1 MINFILASQFA
12 AYHHLCKV
20 LVYTLYFMTRSRVRL
35 LTIIGTLTISAIIV
49 IQGYW
54 AIRMWNYKENE
65 FSQTVKVALYRVAK
79 QLVELNGSVLP
90 NTSIVNQMSANYFVV
105 NVNDKITADH
115 VEYFLRKEFQKVL
128 INEDFEFGIYDC
140 SNDQVVY
147 GNYIKA
153 NSEPVNA
160 LTEKSFLPTHEGFTY
175 YFGVLF
181 PNRNTALMANL
192 KYVFILS
199 ILLLIALVVFVY
211 SIFVIVRQNELSEL
225 QKDFINNMTHE
236 FKTPLASILLAN
248 NAIAGNKKFAGDTSL
263 TRLTG
268 IISQQS
274 KRLISHVE
282 KILDLAKLEKNKFL
296 LFPEKVD
303 LRQVITEMM
312 PAIDLRLNDLN
323 GSLNVD
329 IPDEELW
336 IMADRIHLTNIIDNL
351 LDNAIKYTIENPV
364 INLSVTN
371 VRNKVMLCIKDNGV
385 GMDDATLK
393 KVFEKFYRSHTGN
406 IHDVKGFGLGL
417 FYVKN
422 ICNALDW
429 KLKIESQPGQGTTIL
444 ITIPRI

>member
-1 MINFILASQFA
+1 
-12 AYHHLCKV
+12 
-20 LVYTLYFMTRSRVRL
+20 
-35 LTIIGTLTISAIIV
+35 
-49 IQGYW
+49 
-54 AIRMWNYKENE
+54 MWNYKENE

-153 NSEPVNA
+153 NSEPVNV
-160 LTEKSFLPTHEGFTY
+160 LKEKSFLPTHEGFTY

-181 PNRNTALMANL
+181 PNRSTSLMANL

-248 NAIAGNKKFAGDTSL
+248 NAISGNKKFAGDSSL
-263 TRLTG
+263 VRLTG

-296 LFPEKVD
+296 LFPERVD
-303 LRQVITEMM
+303 LRQVITEMI
-312 PAIDLRLNDLN
+312 PAIDLRVNDLN
-323 GSLNVD
+323 GSLKID
-329 IPDEELW
+329 MPDDELW

-371 VRNKVMLCIKDNGV
+371 VKNKVMLSIKDNGV
-385 GMDDATLK
+385 GMDEATLK

-422 ICNALDW
+422 ICNSLDW

>member
-1 MINFILASQFA
+1 
-12 AYHHLCKV
+12 
-20 LVYTLYFMTRSRVRL
+20 MTRSRVRL

-153 NSEPVNA
+153 NSEPVNV
-160 LTEKSFLPTHEGFTY
+160 LKEKSFLPTHEGFTY

-181 PNRNTALMANL
+181 PNRSTSLMANL

-248 NAIAGNKKFAGDTSL
+248 NAISGNKKFAGDSSL
-263 TRLTG
+263 VRLTG

-296 LFPEKVD
+296 LFPERVD
-303 LRQVITEMM
+303 LRQVITEMI
-312 PAIDLRLNDLN
+312 PAIDLRVNDLN
-323 GSLNVD
+323 GSLNID
-329 IPDEELW
+329 MPDDEQW

-371 VRNKVMLCIKDNGV
+371 VKNKVMLSIKDNGV
-385 GMDDATLK
+385 GMDEATLK

>member
-1 MINFILASQFA
+1 
-12 AYHHLCKV
+12 
-20 LVYTLYFMTRSRVRL
+20 MTRSKVRL
-35 LTIIGTLTISAIIV
+35 LTVIGTLTISAIIV

-54 AIRMWNYKENE
+54 AIQMWNYKENE

-90 NTSIVNQMSANYFVV
+90 NTSIVNQMSSNYFVV
-105 NVNDKITADH
+105 NVNDKIKSDH
-115 VEYFLRKEFQKVL
+115 VEYYLRKEFQKVL

-153 NSEPVNA
+153 NSEPINDA
-160 LTEKSFLPTHEGFTY
+160 KEKSFLPTHEGFTY

-181 PNRNTALMANL
+181 PNRSTSLMANL

-211 SIFVIVRQNELSEL
+211 SIFVIVKQNELSEL

-248 NAIAGNKKFAGDTSL
+248 NAIAGNKKFAGDNTIS
-263 TRLTG
+263 RLTG
-268 IISQQS
+268 IIAQQS
-274 KRLISHVE
+274 KRLSSHVE

-296 LFPEKVD
+296 LFPEK
-303 LRQVITEMM
+303 
-312 PAIDLRLNDLN
+312 IDLKQCISDMLPALELRINNLK
-323 GSLNVD
+323 GEFNVEM
-329 IPDEELW
+329 PEETVW
-336 IMADRIHLTNIIDNL
+336 IMADKVHLTNIIDNL
-351 LDNAIKYTIENPV
+351 LDNSIKYTVKIPV
-364 INLSVTN
+364 INLSV
-371 VRNKVMLCIKDNGV
+371 VLIKNKVIITIKDNGV
-385 GMDDATLK
+385 GMDQITLK
-393 KVFEKFYRSHTGN
+393 KVYQKFYRSHTGN
-406 IHDVKGFGLGL
+406 LHDVKGFGLGL

-429 KLKIESQPGQGTTIL
+429 KLKIESQPEQGTTTT

>member
-1 MINFILASQFA
+1 
-12 AYHHLCKV
+12 
-20 LVYTLYFMTRSRVRL
+20 MTRSRVRL

-153 NSEPVNA
+153 NSEPVNV
-160 LTEKSFLPTHEGFTY
+160 LKEKSFLPTHEGFTY

-181 PNRNTALMANL
+181 PNRSTSLMANL

-248 NAIAGNKKFAGDTSL
+248 NAISGNKKFAGDTSL
-263 TRLTG
+263 VRLTG

-296 LFPEKVD
+296 LFPERVD
-303 LRQVITEMM
+303 LRQVITEMI
-312 PAIDLRLNDLN
+312 PAIDLRVNDLN
-323 GSLNVD
+323 GSLNID
-329 IPDEELW
+329 MPDDELW

-371 VRNKVMLCIKDNGV
+371 VKNKVMLSIKDNGV
-385 GMDDATLK
+385 GMDEATLK

>member
-1 MINFILASQFA
+1 
-12 AYHHLCKV
+12 
-20 LVYTLYFMTRSRVRL
+20 MTRSRVRL

-153 NSEPVNA
+153 NSEPVNV
-160 LTEKSFLPTHEGFTY
+160 LKEKSFLPTHEGFTY

-181 PNRNTALMANL
+181 PNRSTSLMANL

-248 NAIAGNKKFAGDTSL
+248 NAISGNKKFAGDSSL
-263 TRLTG
+263 VRLTG

-296 LFPEKVD
+296 LFPERVD
-303 LRQVITEMM
+303 LRQVITEMI
-312 PAIDLRLNDLN
+312 PAIDLRVNDLN
-323 GSLNVD
+323 GSLKID
-329 IPDEELW
+329 MPDDELW

-371 VRNKVMLCIKDNGV
+371 VKNKVMLSIKDNGV
-385 GMDDATLK
+385 GMDEATLK

-422 ICNALDW
+422 ICNSLDW

>member
-1 MINFILASQFA
+1 
-12 AYHHLCKV
+12 
-20 LVYTLYFMTRSRVRL
+20 MTRSRVRL

-153 NSEPVNA
+153 NSEPVNV
-160 LTEKSFLPTHEGFTY
+160 LKEKSFLPTHEGFTY

-181 PNRNTALMANL
+181 PNRSTSLMANL

-248 NAIAGNKKFAGDTSL
+248 NAISGNKKFAGDSSL
-263 TRLTG
+263 VRLTG

-296 LFPEKVD
+296 LFPERVD
-303 LRQVITEMM
+303 LRQVITEMI
-312 PAIDLRLNDLN
+312 PAIDLRVNDLN
-323 GSLNVD
+323 GSLNID
-329 IPDEELW
+329 MPDDELW

-371 VRNKVMLCIKDNGV
+371 VKNKVMLSIKDNGV
-385 GMDDATLK
+385 GMDEATLK

>member
-1 MINFILASQFA
+1 
-12 AYHHLCKV
+12 
-20 LVYTLYFMTRSRVRL
+20 
-35 LTIIGTLTISAIIV
+35 
-49 IQGYW
+49 
-54 AIRMWNYKENE
+54 MWNYKENE

-153 NSEPVNA
+153 NSEPVNV
-160 LTEKSFLPTHEGFTY
+160 LKEKSFLPTHEGFTY

-181 PNRNTALMANL
+181 PNRSTSLMANL

-248 NAIAGNKKFAGDTSL
+248 NAISGNKKFAGDTSL
-263 TRLTG
+263 VRLTG

-296 LFPEKVD
+296 LFPERVD
-303 LRQVITEMM
+303 LRQVITEMI
-312 PAIDLRLNDLN
+312 PAIDLRVNDLN
-323 GSLNVD
+323 GSLNID
-329 IPDEELW
+329 MPDDELW

-371 VRNKVMLCIKDNGV
+371 VKNKVMLSIKDNGV
-385 GMDDATLK
+385 GMDEATLK